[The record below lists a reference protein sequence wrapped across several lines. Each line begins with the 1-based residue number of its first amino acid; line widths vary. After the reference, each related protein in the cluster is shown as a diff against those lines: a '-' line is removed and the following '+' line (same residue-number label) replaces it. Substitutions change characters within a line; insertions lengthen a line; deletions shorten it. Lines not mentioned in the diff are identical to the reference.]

1 MKRTGRVTALL
12 AAAALVSGSATISA
26 CAPQPTDVGLQTADG
41 VTRVSVQTTDYSAQL
56 AAFNASARKLGATL
70 LADGGDSD
78 NGNVVSSPAS
88 LLIALSMLRAGA
100 SGATAA
106 EMDSV
111 LGFPGEGRDET
122 MNALLASLEKFDG
135 DPGSVDEE
143 NPPRKPVMH
152 AANGLF
158 VDKGVP
164 TGEAFLTTLAKHFG
178 TGVYPVNFRDE
189 AVTKPAIDQ
198 WVSRN
203 TGGRI
208 KEAPAQY
215 DPDNTFSLLNALYF
229 AAAWQTPFDAD
240 DTSDGPFTKGSGEII
255 NVPMMHSSLT
265 MAYAEGPA
273 WQAVDLP
280 YAEGFVMRL
289 VLHDGDAP
297 GSAAASG
304 AAGQAAASAAVL
316 TDVAKGLGAAQ
327 QDMVQISLPKWDHK
341 TTFELRKVFKALG
354 LNQMLATDKD
364 FDAIQQG
371 MKLTQAAQAANIT
384 VAEKGTIA
392 SAVTQMNA
400 EASSAVVPER
410 EIVLDHPFHYQ
421 IVHFETGMPLFMG
434 WVADPR
440 S

>member
-1 MKRTGRVTALL
+1 MKRTVRVTALL
-12 AAAALVSGSATISA
+12 AAAALVSGSATFSA
-26 CAPQPTDVGLQTADG
+26 CAPQPTDVGLLTADG

-189 AVTKPAIDQ
+189 AVTKPAFDQ

-240 DTSDGPFTKGSGEII
+240 DTSDGPFAKGSGEVI

-265 MAYAEGPA
+265 MAYAEGPG

-289 VLHDGDAP
+289 VLPDGDAP
-297 GSAAASG
+297 GSVGSSG
-304 AAGQAAASAAVL
+304 APGQTAASAAVL
-316 TDVAKGLGAAQ
+316 TDVAKGLSAAK

-421 IVHFETGMPLFMG
+421 IVHVETGMPLFMG

>member
-106 EMDSV
+106 EMDSA

-354 LNQMLATDKD
+354 LNQMLATDED

>member
-56 AAFNASARKLGATL
+56 AAFNASARTLGATL

-106 EMDSV
+106 EMDSA

-240 DTSDGPFTKGSGEII
+240 DTSDGPFTKGSGEVI

-265 MAYAEGPA
+265 MAYAEGPG

-289 VLHDGDAP
+289 VLPDGDAP
-297 GSAAASG
+297 GSVGSSG
-304 AAGQAAASAAVL
+304 APGQAAASAAVL
-316 TDVAKGLGAAQ
+316 TDVAKGLGAAK

-341 TTFELRKVFKALG
+341 TTFELRKVFKTLG
-354 LNQMLATDKD
+354 LHQMLATDKD

-421 IVHFETGMPLFMG
+421 IVHVETGMPLFMG

>member
-1 MKRTGRVTALL
+1 MNRVRKATTLI
-12 AAAALVSGSATISA
+12 AAAALVTGSAKISA
-26 CAPQPTDVGLQTADG
+26 CAPQPADVGLLTADG
-41 VTRVSVQTTDYSAQL
+41 VTRVSVERTDYSAEL
-56 AAFNASARKLGATL
+56 ETFNASARKLGVTL
-70 LADGGDSD
+70 LADGGDSN

-106 EMDSV
+106 EMDTA
-111 LGFPGEGRDET
+111 LGLPTEGRDEA

-135 DPGSVDEE
+135 DPGSVDEA
-143 NPPRKPVMH
+143 NPPQKPVMH

-164 TGEAFLTTLAKHFG
+164 TGEAFLTTLGKHFG
-178 TGVYPVNFRDE
+178 TGVYPVSFRDE

-198 WVSRN
+198 WVSKN

-215 DPDNTFSLLNALYF
+215 SPDNTFSLLNALYF
-229 AAAWQTPFDAD
+229 AAAWQTPFDAN
-240 DTSDGPFTKGSGEII
+240 DTEDAPFTLAGGEAI
-255 NVPMMHSSLT
+255 NVPTMHSSLS
-265 MAYAEGPA
+265 MAYADAPG
-273 WQAVDLP
+273 WKAVDLP

-289 VLHDGDAP
+289 VLPDG
-297 GSAAASG
+297 GASG
-304 AAGQAAASAAVL
+304 SGGTAAVSSEVL
-316 TDVAKGLGAAQ
+316 TDAAKRLGAASP
-327 QDMVQISLPKWDHK
+327 DMVQISLPKWDHK
-341 TTFELRKVFKALG
+341 TTFELRKVFETLG
-354 LNQMLATDKD
+354 LREMLATDKD

-392 SAVTQMNA
+392 SAVTQINA
-400 EASSAVVPER
+400 EASSAMVPER
-410 EIVLDHPFHYQ
+410 KIILDHPFHYQ
-421 IVHFETGMPLFMG
+421 IIHGETGMQLFTG

-440 S
+440 

>member
-1 MKRTGRVTALL
+1 MNRVRKATTLI
-12 AAAALVSGSATISA
+12 AAAALVTGSATMSA
-26 CAPQPTDVGLQTADG
+26 CAPQPADVGLLTADG
-41 VTRVSVQTTDYSAQL
+41 VARVSVERADYSAEL
-56 AAFNASARKLGATL
+56 ETFNASARKLGVTL
-70 LADGGDSD
+70 LADGGDSS

-106 EMDSV
+106 EMDTA
-111 LGFPGEGRDET
+111 LGLPTEGRDQA

-135 DPGSVDEE
+135 DPGSVDEA
-143 NPPRKPVMH
+143 NPPQKPVMH

-164 TGEAFLTTLAKHFG
+164 TGEAFLTTLGKHFG
-178 TGVYPVNFRDE
+178 TGVYPVSFRDE

-198 WVSRN
+198 WVSKN

-215 DPDNTFSLLNALYF
+215 SPDNTFSLLNALYF
-229 AAAWQTPFDAD
+229 AAAWQTPFDAN
-240 DTSDGPFTKGSGEII
+240 DTEDAPFTLAGGEAI
-255 NVPMMHSSLT
+255 NVPTMHSSLR
-265 MAYAEGPA
+265 MAYAEAPG
-273 WQAVDLP
+273 WKAVDLP

-289 VLHDGDAP
+289 VLPDG
-297 GSAAASG
+297 GASG
-304 AAGQAAASAAVL
+304 SGGTAAVSSEVL
-316 TDVAKGLGAAQ
+316 TDAAKRLGAASP
-327 QDMVQISLPKWDHK
+327 DMVQISLPKWDHK
-341 TTFELRKVFKALG
+341 TTFELRKVFETLG
-354 LNQMLATDKD
+354 LTEMLATDKD

-392 SAVTQMNA
+392 SAVTQINA
-400 EASSAVVPER
+400 EASSALTPER
-410 EIVLDHPFHYQ
+410 EIILDHPFHYQ
-421 IVHFETGMPLFMG
+421 IIHGETGMQLFTG

-440 S
+440 

>member
-1 MKRTGRVTALL
+1 MNRVRKATTLI

-26 CAPQPTDVGLQTADG
+26 CAPQPADVGLLTADG
-41 VTRVSVQTTDYSAQL
+41 VTRVSVQTADYSAQL
-56 AAFNASARKLGATL
+56 EAFNASARKLGVTL
-70 LADGGDSD
+70 LADGGDSG

-100 SGATAA
+100 SGVTAA

-111 LGFPGEGRDET
+111 LGLPAEGRDEA

-143 NPPRKPVMH
+143 NPPQKPVMH

-164 TGEAFLTTLAKHFG
+164 TGEAFLTTLGKHFG

-198 WVSRN
+198 WVSKN

-215 DPDNTFSLLNALYF
+215 SPDNTFSLLNALYF
-229 AAAWQTPFDAD
+229 AAAWQAPFDAN
-240 DTSDGPFTKGSGEII
+240 DTADSPFTKAGGEVI
-255 NVPMMHSSLT
+255 NVPTMHSSLT
-265 MAYAEGPA
+265 MAYAEAPG
-273 WQAVDLP
+273 WKAVDLP

-289 VLHDGDAP
+289 TLPDG
-297 GSAAASG
+297 GASG
-304 AAGQAAASAAVL
+304 PDGPAAVSAEVL
-316 TDVAKGLGAAQ
+316 ADVARELSGAQ
-327 QDMVQISLPKWDHK
+327 QDMVHISMPKWDHK
-341 TTFELRKVFKALG
+341 TTFELRKVFETLG
-354 LNQMLATDKD
+354 LKDMLATSTD
-364 FDAIQQG
+364 FDSIQQG

-392 SAVTQMNA
+392 SAVTQINA
-400 EASSAVVPER
+400 EASSAMVPER
-410 EIVLDHPFHYQ
+410 KIILDHPFHYQ
-421 IVHFETGMPLFMG
+421 IVHSETGMPLFTG

-440 S
+440 